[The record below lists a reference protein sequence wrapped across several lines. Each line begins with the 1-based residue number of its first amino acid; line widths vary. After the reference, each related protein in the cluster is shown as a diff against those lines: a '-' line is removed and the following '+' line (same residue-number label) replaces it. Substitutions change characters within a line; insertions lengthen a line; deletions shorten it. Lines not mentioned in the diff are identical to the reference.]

1 MQPNS
6 DLDIEMKL
14 KNQPI
19 PVQNKSKITISNT
32 LDESIFRS
40 LLRDISQIMLR
51 IRYVVIPFGGNTKR
65 LKTWDLWGPLVLCIL
80 LSWTLSKGASTLD
93 ANNIFG
99 TVFCL
104 IWVGSAVVTFN
115 AQIIGGDVSIFH
127 CICTLGYSLFPMC
140 VSAIICVFLKA
151 YLDSLLSIVIIAGG
165 FVWSFQS
172 ASIYMQGII
181 GYEKKGLALYP
192 VFLFYIFLAFF
203 ILQMTQ

>member
-1 MQPNS
+1 M
-6 DLDIEMKL
+6 
-14 KNQPI
+14 
-19 PVQNKSKITISNT
+19 
-32 LDESIFRS
+32 
-40 LLRDISQIMLR
+40 
-51 IRYVVIPFGGNTKR
+51 
-65 LKTWDLWGPLVLCIL
+65 
-80 LSWTLSKGASTLD
+80 D

-140 VSAIICVFLKA
+140 VSAIVCVFLKN
-151 YLDSLLSIVIIAGG
+151 YLDSVLSIVIIAGG
-165 FVWSFQS
+165 FLWSFQS

-203 ILQMTQ
+203 ILQMTQGETSA